1 MAHRPTK
8 SRAAHPRAT
17 LGDRLAPA
25 VSFVV
30 AVQAVAAVFFIGDAL
45 ADIRNAGPSPHIV
58 IEAVIAL
65 ALLAGVAVGALQVR
79 RMWMEGRRRQAALAV
94 AAGALSEVAAQ
105 RFRDW
110 RLTPAEADVA
120 VFALKGFDV
129 AEIAVLRGSAAGT
142 VRAQLARVY
151 EKAGVNSRSALA
163 ILFLEDLM
171 TTPVMSPEAF

>member
-1 MAHRPTK
+1 MAHHPAK
-8 SRAAHPRAT
+8 SRAAHSRAG

-58 IEAVIAL
+58 IEAIIAL
-65 ALLAGVAVGALQVR
+65 ALLGGVAVGALLVR
-79 RMWMEGRRRQAALAV
+79 RMWTDGRRRQAALAV

-105 RFRDW
+105 RFREW

-163 ILFLEDLM
+163 SLFLEDLM
-171 TTPVMSPEAF
+171 TTPVILPEAS